1 MLKNSYENYRSHGF
15 ILQKALKNKKFTNV
29 EGSYSERDNEPFNDS
44 ATGYVAIIPN
54 NIIVVDSDDYE
65 EDCEFN
71 KLCKDLGYTPEASV
85 ISPSGG
91 KHYFFNNPHTDL
103 VIGNHDYNK
112 VDIYGGYQSVVPI
125 VGTTVKNKQGELKTY
140 QWADDLFEE
149 IILNK
154 FDPKMVEL
162 FKMRERHNGS
172 ETEFDDLSLAIK
184 EDEMPESE
192 VLELCKSI
200 PIEDY
205 GYDTGYLKFAIALY
219 DRFEGNERGL
229 EIFQETCE
237 RYPEN
242 NPEFNAKKWNSG
254 HFKTDGRIKFTTL
267 RSLANE
273 GKTSNIVNEIAVVET
288 LEELEI
294 LVESLSTVRLNT
306 TTKKDETVRDELLE
320 IVCAKSK
327 ELTNKP
333 EKVKFKK
340 LIKFQDTSAPEL
352 PTDLKV
358 YRLDNAYLVRIGIK
372 VIEGVK
378 STMLRELLSS
388 FGYHISNEQFPSFK
402 SSIKTLSRFRK
413 AIDYK
418 LQSNISFVESERSGI
433 NTDELI
439 CKFNPLFDF
448 HGQPVNEDCVNEFF
462 DEVWAGKLYD
472 IVKLIGL
479 TIKFNEKKLNR
490 LMLIAPSNSGK
501 TSVFEYLN
509 FQKIHMDRLLNG
521 MKGGKGIGK
530 ELVDGLK
537 ASEFM
542 LIDEANKTL
551 PQEIKDFDRGI
562 QLDQFGNG
570 GGTQLIP
577 LQFIGLT
584 STHSNATRN
593 NSDELYNRF
602 LQVELK
608 AKEMKHTLTAGYYYN
623 LNPSEYT
630 ESVTIRLNELLKET
644 INGDDSIED
653 LKALQAKYRLPLNND
668 LNELLFSLSEDF
680 ISETKG
686 IAGESGDV
694 VLKQGEYYYR
704 RKGDAYNYFAN
715 RLGEV
720 ESIDHAKYAEL
731 LKNHFIEDEKGRN
744 IKVDG
749 KSIKYYKLNMSPYTE
764 DEDEKV
770 LSLFDDLELE
780 DL

>member
-1 MLKNSYENYRSHGF
+1 MLKNSYENYRSHNF
-15 ILQKALKNKKFTNV
+15 ILQKALKHKKFTNV
-29 EGSYSERDNEPFNDS
+29 EGSYSERANEPFSES
-44 ATGYVAIIPN
+44 ATGYVAIIPP

-65 EDCEFN
+65 EDCEFD
-71 KLCKDLGYTPEASV
+71 KLCEDLGYVPEPSV

-112 VDIYGGYQSVVPI
+112 VDIYGGYQSVIPI

-154 FDPKMVEL
+154 FDPAMVEL

-172 ETEFDDLSLAIK
+172 EAEFDDLSLAIK

-192 VLELCKSI
+192 VLELCKNI
-200 PIEDY
+200 PIESY

-229 EIFQETCE
+229 EMFQETCE

-242 NPEFNAKKWNSG
+242 NPEYNAKKWNNG

-273 GKTSNIVNEIAVVET
+273 GKTSNIVDEIAHIET
-288 LEELEI
+288 PEELEI
-294 LVESLSTVRLNT
+294 LVESLATVRLNT

-340 LIKFQDTSAPEL
+340 LIKFQDDSTPEL
-352 PTDLKV
+352 PSDLKV
-358 YRLDNAYLVRIGIK
+358 YRLDNKYLIRIGVK
-372 VIEGVK
+372 VIEDVS
-378 STMLRELLSS
+378 STMLRETLSS
-388 FGYHISNEQFPSFK
+388 FGHTISKEQFPSFK
-402 SSIKTLSRFRK
+402 NSIKTISRYRK
-413 AIDYK
+413 SVDYK
-418 LQSNISFVESERSGI
+418 LNSSISFVEAERSG
-433 NTDELI
+433 TSADELI

-448 HGQPVNEDCVNEFF
+448 QGQDINEDCVNEFF
-462 DEVWAGKLYD
+462 EEVWAGKLYD

-479 TIKFNEKKLNR
+479 TIKFNEQKLTR
-490 LMLIAPSNSGK
+490 LMVVAPSNSGK
-501 TSVFEYLN
+501 TSIFEYLN
-509 FQKIHMDRLLNG
+509 FQKIHMARLLNG
-521 MKGGKGIGK
+521 MRGDKGVGKDV
-530 ELVDGLK
+530 VDGLK

-542 LIDEANKTL
+542 LIDEANKSL
-551 PQEIKDFDRGI
+551 QQDIKDLDKGV
-562 QLDQFGNG
+562 QLDQFGS
-570 GGTQLIP
+570 GGTQIIP
-577 LQFIGLT
+577 LQFIALT

-608 AKEMKHTLTAGYYYN
+608 AKEMKHTLTAGYHYKN
-623 LNPSEYT
+623 NPTEYT
-630 ESVTIRLNELLKET
+630 ESVTIRLNELLKEA
-644 INGDDSIED
+644 INGDYSIED
-653 LKALQAKYRLPLNND
+653 LKDLHEQYRLPLNND
-668 LNELLFSLSEDF
+668 LNELLFGVSEDF
-680 ISETKG
+680 ISETK
-686 IAGESGDV
+686 AVATENGDV
-694 VLKQGEYYYR
+694 LVKQGTYYYK
-704 RKGDAYNYFAN
+704 RKGDVYSYFMN

-720 ESIDHAKYAEL
+720 ESIDHAKYSEL
-731 LKNHFIEDEKGRN
+731 LKNHFIEDENAKSV
-744 IKVDG
+744 KVDG
-749 KSIKYYKLNMSPYTE
+749 KPVKYYQLNMTPYTE

-770 LSLFDDLELE
+770 LSLFDDLDLE